1 MKTAVTMLGEAF
13 RQWQRDW
20 ESYDKGIGNKPKSY
34 DEFISP
40 FIELEKE
47 QIMRAHLSG
56 QNSNEMDDDITE
68 EEYYNDNYN
77 QNK

>member
-1 MKTAVTMLGEAF
+1 MKTAMQEAIKHF
-13 RQWQRDW
+13 SNINNDLVNIPIQNVPYILMQFL
-20 ESYDKGIGNKPKSY
+20 EK
-34 DEFISP
+34 
-40 FIELEKE
+40 EKE

-77 QNK
+77 N